1 MSKTQT
7 STARNIIQSL
17 GGLTATARA
26 TGYPVTTV
34 QGWQDRGSIPVVHWY
49 KLIDEEAKV
58 GIVLTVE
65 DCIPQPIKE
74 ETD

>member
-1 MSKTQT
+1 MSKTHD
-7 STARNIIQSL
+7 TARNVIQSL

-26 TGYPVTTV
+26 MGYPVTTV
-34 QGWQDRGSIPVVHWY
+34 QGWQDRGSIPVAHWY
-49 KLIDEEAKV
+49 QLIDEAAKV

-65 DCIPQPIKE
+65 DFIPQPRKE